1 MRTLDSKDV
10 VDEFENLIDELV
22 DPVLLRHLSNA
33 AILVPEKVWMEMQRK
48 AGIVLEN

>member
-10 VDEFENLIDELV
+10 VDEFENLIDKLV

-33 AILVPEKVWMEMQRK
+33 AILVHPRRFGWKCNGRL
-48 AGIVLEN
+48 ASF

>member
-10 VDEFENLIDELV
+10 VDEFEKLIDELV

-33 AILVPEKVWMEMQRK
+33 AILVPEKVWAEMQQK
-48 AGIVLEN
+48 AGILLDS

>member
-10 VDEFENLIDELV
+10 ANEFENLIDELV

-33 AILVPEKVWMEMQRK
+33 AILVPEKVWMEIQRK
-48 AGIVLEN
+48 VGIALDN

>member
-22 DPVLLRHLSNA
+22 DPVLLRNSSNA

-48 AGIVLEN
+48 AGIVSDN